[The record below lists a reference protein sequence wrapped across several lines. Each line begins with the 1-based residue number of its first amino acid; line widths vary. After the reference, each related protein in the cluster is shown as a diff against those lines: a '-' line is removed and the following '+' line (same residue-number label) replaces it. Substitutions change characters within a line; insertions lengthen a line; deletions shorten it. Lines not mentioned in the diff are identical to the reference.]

1 MPIKIAEIE
10 KTNHTK
16 RWEGYGAKWDLHR
29 TGSDV

>member
-16 RWEGYGAKWDLHR
+16 LWGGYGANWDLHR
-29 TGSDV
+29 TGSNV